1 MHNKYHYRLNL
12 PIHFSVEDTDSRAN
26 YAYYDKHFPELEQ
39 LLLLDGVAIRECV
52 RIYIEPGSGLWPHRD
67 CDHENN
73 YTKLNFVY
81 GGQNSVMKWFK
92 LKPGSE
98 LIQKL
103 TESNSKYSAVSS
115 LDDITEV
122 YQTTVGFPSLVNV
135 GCIHGVRNG
144 TTEPR
149 ICYSFVLVYAENPTR
164 NLDWD
169 DAVER
174 LKNFIVVDQP

>member
-12 PIHFSVEDTDSRAN
+12 PIDFSVEETDSRVMFTRYN
-26 YAYYDKHFPELEQ
+26 KHIPEFEQ
-39 LLLLDGVAIRECV
+39 LLLSNGVAILSSDRF
-52 RIYIEPGSGLWPHRD
+52 YIEPGGGLWPHHD

-73 YTKLNFVY
+73 YAKLNFVY
-81 GGQNSVMKWFK
+81 GGKDSVMAWFK
-92 LKPGSE
+92 LNPGKE
-98 LIQKL
+98 LTTAL
-103 TESNSKYSAVSS
+103 TDANNKYSSVAS

-122 YQTTVGFPSLVNV
+122 HRATVGFPSLVNA

-149 ICYSFVLVYAENPTR
+149 ICYSYVLAYAENPTQ

-169 DAVER
+169 HAVER